1 MPDITMCNN
10 DKCNKRESCYRF
22 TATPSHYGQS
32 YCNFSESGCEYYIK
46 TGLKTKTRIKHENIQ

>member
-1 MPDITMCNN
+1 MCNN